1 MEKNEDLMNEAREH
15 APEIQI
21 PLEWYVPE
29 ELPTHYTT
37 NLIIQHTEHEFFI
50 TFFEL
55 VPPITLGKTP
65 EEIEQVES
73 VRARALTRVAIS
85 PGRLESFI
93 RAMQDNLVKYHSS
106 IGKGATEK

>member
-1 MEKNEDLMNEAREH
+1 MEKNEYLMDEARER
-15 APEIQI
+15 APEIRI

-29 ELPTHYTT
+29 ELPTHYAT
-37 NLIIQHTEHEFFI
+37 NLVIQHTEQEFFI

-73 VRARALTRVAIS
+73 IRARALTRVAIS
-85 PGRLESFI
+85 SGRLESFI

-106 IGKGATEK
+106 IGEGATEK